1 MFQFQH
7 AHKVFKQ
14 TRSIHYLSI
23 KLPLLLQDSPAKPK
37 PEAEADCPIPADKPA
52 PSAPTSTTSD
62 PGADGDLDL
71 LDSEAGIFHTI
82 NTSNFNMDYKKK
94 QMNYHVLTIYAIA
107 LAQFGDLFKK
117 INCDA

>member
-14 TRSIHYLSI
+14 TSSIHYLSI

-52 PSAPTSTTSD
+52 PSAPTSTASD

-71 LDSEAGIFHTI
+71 LDSKAGIFHTI

-94 QMNYHVLTIYAIA
+94 QMNNHVLTI
-107 LAQFGDLFKK
+107 LCNSVGSFW
-117 INCDA
+117 